1 MKQARGHA
9 PLDSL
14 LRPLN
19 NTLDSLVAVSPQAL
33 PRAKSLEKEL
43 CVPIKLLDKS
53 LVQLLVEEH
62 RLSLQVPDI
71 GNPVFIDFSSGKY
84 DHRRKFGGGKGQPL
98 AKAVGM
104 KQGHTPN
111 IIDATAGFARDA
123 FVLASLGS
131 TVTMLEQSPLISLL
145 IKDALQQEE
154 MEDDVRL
161 ITQRMTIHHA
171 NAIDFLSTLQ
181 EQPDV
186 VYMDPMYPSRDKSAL
201 VKKEMQVLHQL
212 IGPDTNSEELL
223 TLARQVAR
231 RRVVVKR
238 PKGAEFVGNQKPSA
252 SIQSKNTRYDLYV
265 NS

>member
-1 MKQARGHA
+1 MKQVRGRA
-9 PLDSL
+9 PLDSSL
-14 LRPLN
+14 QPLN
-19 NTLDSLVAVSPQAL
+19 NALDSIVAVSSYAL
-33 PRAKSLEKEL
+33 PRAKSLEQKL

-53 LVQLLVEEH
+53 LVQLLVEDD

-71 GNPVFIDFSSGKY
+71 GNPVFIDFTSGKY

-104 KQGHTPN
+104 KQGHTPT

-131 TVTMLEQSPLISLL
+131 TVTMLEQSPVISLL
-145 IKDALQQEE
+145 IEDALQQQE
-154 MEDDVRL
+154 MAPEVQV
-161 ITQRMTIHHA
+161 IAERMTIHHV
-171 NAIDFLSTLQ
+171 NAIDFLSSLQ
-181 EQPDV
+181 EKPDV

-201 VKKEMQVLHQL
+201 VKKEMQALHQL
-212 IGPDTNSEELL
+212 IGPDTDSEELL
-223 TLARQVAR
+223 TVAKQIAM

-238 PKGAEFVGNQKPSA
+238 PKGAEYVGNQKPSA
-252 SIQSKNTRYDLYV
+252 SLQSKNTRYDLYV